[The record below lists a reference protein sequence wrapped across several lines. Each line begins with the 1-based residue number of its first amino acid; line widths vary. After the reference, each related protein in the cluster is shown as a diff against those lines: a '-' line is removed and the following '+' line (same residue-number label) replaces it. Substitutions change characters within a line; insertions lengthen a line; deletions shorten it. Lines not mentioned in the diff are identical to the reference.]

1 MNIFFR
7 VQDLGIIRDIFLYKI
22 YPVNLINLKKDN
34 DLIIDIGAH
43 IGCFSLLANKLT
55 NKEVIAIEP
64 EEENFKLLTKNIL
77 LNKAKIMPVKCAISN
92 YNKTKKFYK
101 SFSTLSHS
109 LRKISETFEYVKV
122 MKLKTLLKKMK
133 ITLNDIKLIK
143 LDAEGE
149 ELRIIRDSKNILSK
163 KPILFIDVIEI
174 SRKERESMY
183 KLLKKMNFSVLFF
196 KKAGIYLA
204 L

>member
-1 MNIFFR
+1 
-7 VQDLGIIRDIFLYKI
+7 
-22 YPVNLINLKKDN
+22 
-34 DLIIDIGAH
+34 
-43 IGCFSLLANKLT
+43 LANKLT